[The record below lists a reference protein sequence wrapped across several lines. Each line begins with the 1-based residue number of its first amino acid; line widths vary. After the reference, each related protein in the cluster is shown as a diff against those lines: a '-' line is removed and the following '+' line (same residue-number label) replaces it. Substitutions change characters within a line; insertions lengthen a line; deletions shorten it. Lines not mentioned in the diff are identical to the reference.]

1 MSLRKR
7 RPVTPGSRFAILSD
21 FSEITKKEPEKS
33 LVRPLRKKGGRNFSG
48 RIVVRH
54 RGGGEKRK
62 YRLVDFRQM
71 KGESK
76 VLAIEYDPNR
86 SSRIA
91 LLQYSD
97 GRKSYVLAPAEIE
110 VGNKI
115 FCGEKVSFTSGN
127 RLPLSDIPEGT
138 SIYNLE
144 FRPNRGGKLV
154 RAAGES
160 AVILSKTEEFAQVK
174 LPSGEV
180 RLFLLRCQAN
190 VGQVSNPEH
199 RFVSLGKAG
208 RKRRM
213 GIRPTVRGVAMN
225 PVDHPLGGGEGKS
238 SGGRPTVTPW
248 GKPEGIRTRNK
259 KKESEKH
266 IIKHRTKRKK

>member
-7 RPVTPGSRFAILSD
+7 RPVTPTSRFTILPD

-33 LVRPLRKKGGRNFSG
+33 LLRPLRKKGGRNFSG
-48 RIVVRH
+48 KITVRH
-54 RGGGEKRK
+54 RGGGEKRR
-62 YRLVDFRQM
+62 YRVIDFKPS
-71 KGESK
+71 KGETK

-86 SSRIA
+86 SARIA
-91 LLQYSD
+91 LLQYPN
-97 GRKSYVLAPAEIE
+97 GKKSYVLAPSGIK
-110 VGNKI
+110 VGDKV
-115 FCGEKVSFTSGN
+115 FCGEKGPLNPGN

-144 FRPNRGGKLV
+144 FKPNSGGKLV

-160 AVILSKTEEFAQVK
+160 AVVLSKTDNFAHVK

-180 RLFLLRCQAN
+180 RAFSLQCQAN
-190 VGQVSNPEH
+190 IGQVSNPEH

-208 RKRRM
+208 RKRHL

-248 GKPEGIRTRNK
+248 GRPEGIKTRK
-259 KKESEKH
+259 KDKESDKY
-266 IIKHRTKRKK
+266 IVKRRK